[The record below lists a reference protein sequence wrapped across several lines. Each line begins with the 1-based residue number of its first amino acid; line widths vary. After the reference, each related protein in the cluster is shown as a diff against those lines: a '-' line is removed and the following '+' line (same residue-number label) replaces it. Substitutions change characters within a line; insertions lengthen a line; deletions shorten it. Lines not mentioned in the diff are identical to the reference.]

1 MFIGNQHLVK
11 DFQGLVKNGRLAHG
25 YIFFGEP
32 QVGKFS
38 FALSL
43 ANFLEIGKFDSDG
56 RMLSEI
62 LIIKESGI
70 DCVREIKNFLWQKP
84 QNSSKRTVIID
95 NADLLTAEAQGAILK
110 ITEEPPEHA
119 LIILIVSN
127 LNNILPPIL
136 SRLQKIYFSRASKK
150 EISDFLIESLKVKKD
165 KAEELAILAYGRPG
179 RAIDLMNDK
188 DLSEADEMAQK
199 FLRSTGYG
207 RSQFIKKLV
216 DDQKAKSRSELRSA
230 IGGKPEIL
238 DRFFESLIVI
248 LRKDSVKNHQMIK
261 SVLGRLFLI
270 KSYNVNKRLQIE
282 AIN

>member
-1 MFIGNQHLVK
+1 MLCGHKNLQESFSALSKKGNLS
-11 DFQGLVKNGRLAHG
+11 HG

-38 FALSL
+38 FASSL
-43 ANFLEIGKFDSDG
+43 AGFLETGDFESDG
-56 RMLSEI
+56 RMLSEV

-84 QNSSKRTVIID
+84 QNSPKRTVIID
-95 NADLLTAEAQGAILK
+95 NADLLTAEAQSAILK

-136 SRLQKIYFSRASKK
+136 SRLQKIYFPRISKD
-150 EISDFLIESLKVKKD
+150 EISEFLIKNFDIKKD
-165 KAEELAILAYGRPG
+165 RAEELAVLAYGRPG
-179 RAIDLMNDK
+179 RAMDLINNK
-188 DLSEADEMAQK
+188 ELSKIDEMAQK
-199 FLRSTGYG
+199 FLRSTGFN
-207 RSQFIKKLV
+207 RSQVIKKLV

-230 IGGKPEIL
+230 TGEKPEIL
-238 DRFFESLIVI
+238 DQFFESLIVI
-248 LRKDSVKNHQMIK
+248 LRKDPVKNHQMIR
-261 SVLGRLFLI
+261 SVLSRLFLI

-282 AIN
+282 AI

>member
-1 MFIGNQHLVK
+1 MLCGHKDLKESFSALSKKGNLS
-11 DFQGLVKNGRLAHG
+11 HG

-43 ANFLEIGKFDSDG
+43 ANFLETGSFELDGK
-56 RMLSEI
+56 MLSEV

-84 QNSSKRTVIID
+84 QNSAKRTVIID
-95 NADLLTAEAQGAILK
+95 NADLLTAEAQSAILK

-119 LIILIVSN
+119 LIILIAGN

-136 SRLQKIYFSRASKK
+136 SRLQKIYFPRIGKS
-150 EISDFLIESLKVKKD
+150 EIAEYLIKNLSVKQD
-165 KAEELAILAYGRPG
+165 KAEELALLAYGRPG
-179 RAIDLMNDK
+179 RAIDLINNK
-188 DLSEADEMAQK
+188 SLSGSEEMAQK
-199 FLRSTGYG
+199 FLRSAGFNK
-207 RSQFIKKLV
+207 SQFIKQLV
-216 DDQKAKSRSELRSA
+216 EDRKEQ
-230 IGGKPEIL
+230 PEIL

-248 LRKDSVKNHQMIK
+248 LRKDPVKNHQMIR
-261 SVLGRLFLI
+261 SVLSRLFLI

-282 AIN
+282 AI

>member
-1 MFIGNQHLVK
+1 MMLCGHK
-11 DFQGLVKNGRLAHG
+11 DLKEVFSVLAKKGSLSHG

-43 ANFLEIGKFDSDG
+43 ANFLETGNFESDG

-62 LIIKESGI
+62 LVIKESGI

-95 NADLLTAEAQGAILK
+95 NADLLTAEAQSAILK

-136 SRLQKIYFSRASKK
+136 SRLQKIYFSRIGKNEIADLLIKGLGVKK
-150 EISDFLIESLKVKKD
+150 E

-179 RAIDLMNDK
+179 RAIDMSNNKELP
-188 DLSEADEMAQK
+188 EIDEMAQK
-199 FLRSTGYG
+199 FLRSSGSN

-216 DDQKAKSRSELRSA
+216 DDQKER
-230 IGGKPEIL
+230 PEML

-248 LRKDSVKNHQMIK
+248 LRKDPVKNHQMIK
-261 SVLGRLFLI
+261 SVLSRLFLI

-282 AIN
+282 AI